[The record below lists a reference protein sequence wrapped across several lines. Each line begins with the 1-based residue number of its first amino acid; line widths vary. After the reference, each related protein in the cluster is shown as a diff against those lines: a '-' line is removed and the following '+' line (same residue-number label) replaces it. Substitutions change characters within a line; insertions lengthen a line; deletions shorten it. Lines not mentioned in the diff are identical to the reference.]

1 MMNDDYH
8 HLHWKK
14 TTNMPATVCSAS
26 VAAYVQFIPAQHQIH
41 ETADGIAK
49 SVLLQSDSITSFAC
63 LGKCLTISCVPFL
76 FLSFFKNKTSKFDFN
91 MEHMVTCSSS
101 AISDMR

>member
-8 HLHWKK
+8 HPHWKRLP
-14 TTNMPATVCSAS
+14 TCQP
-26 VAAYVQFIPAQHQIH
+26 QFVVPQWQHTFNSFQHQIH

-63 LGKCLTISCVPFL
+63 LGKCLTISCIPFL

-101 AISDMR
+101 AISDLR